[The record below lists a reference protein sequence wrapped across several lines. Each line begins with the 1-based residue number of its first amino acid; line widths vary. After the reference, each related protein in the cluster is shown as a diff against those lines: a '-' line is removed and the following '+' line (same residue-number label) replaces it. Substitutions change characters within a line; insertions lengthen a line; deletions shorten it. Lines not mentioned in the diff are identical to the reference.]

1 VSGIEA
7 HVQRPGSP
15 APNRRFLDSSHHL
28 TKADPE
34 KNAGL
39 DHYAILSV
47 PLA

>member
-1 VSGIEA
+1 MFRSRSKGRVVRPLA
-7 HVQRPGSP
+7 H
-15 APNRRFLDSSHHL
+15 
-28 TKADPE
+28 PE